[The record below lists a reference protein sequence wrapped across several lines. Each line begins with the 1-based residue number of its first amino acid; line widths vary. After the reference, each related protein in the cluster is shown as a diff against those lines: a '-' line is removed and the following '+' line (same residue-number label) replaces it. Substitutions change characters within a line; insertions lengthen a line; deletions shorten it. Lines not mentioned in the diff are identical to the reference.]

1 MANKMTKKDI
11 VNMMLADEAIKA
23 NQIYVDFLAHELEL
37 LNKKATTKKSTK
49 DSEANETIK
58 VKILDVLATMDSGTV
73 SDIQK
78 KDADLSALSNQKVS
92 SMLKSLVEDGQVEKT
107 TDKKKS
113 KFSLKK

>member
-1 MANKMTKKDI
+1 MANKMTKKDV

-37 LNKKATTKKSTK
+37 LNKKSTKKSTK
-49 DSEANETIK
+49 NSEANETLKAI
-58 VKILDVLATMDSGTV
+58 ILDVLATIESGTV

-78 KDADLSALSNQKVS
+78 QDADLSALSNQKVS
-92 SMLKSLVEDGQVEKT
+92 SLLKSLVEDGQVEKS

>member
-1 MANKMTKKDI
+1 MANKMTKKDV

-37 LNKKATTKKSTK
+37 LNKKSTKKSTK
-49 DSEANETIK
+49 DSEANETLK
-58 VKILDVLATMDSGTV
+58 ALILDVLASMESGTV

-78 KDADLSALSNQKVS
+78 QNADLSALSNQKVS
-92 SMLKSLVEDGQVEKT
+92 SLLKSLVEDGQVVKD

>member
-1 MANKMTKKDI
+1 MANKMTKKDV
-11 VNMMLADEAIKA
+11 VNMMLADEVIKA

-37 LNKKATTKKSTK
+37 LNKKSTAKKSTK
-49 DSEANETIK
+49 DSEANETLKAI
-58 VKILDVLATMDSGTV
+58 ILDVLATMESGTV

-78 KDADLSALSNQKVS
+78 QNAELSALSNQKVS
-92 SMLKSLVEDGQVEKT
+92 SLLKSLVEDGQVEKS